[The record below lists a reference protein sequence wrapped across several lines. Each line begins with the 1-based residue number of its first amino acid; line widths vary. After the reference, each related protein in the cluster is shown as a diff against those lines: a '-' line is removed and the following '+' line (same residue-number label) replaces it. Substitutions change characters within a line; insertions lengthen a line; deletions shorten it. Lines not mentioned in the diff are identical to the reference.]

1 MDKSEIRETSNQY
14 QFGKL
19 LFSLLSM
26 LFFCYTASAQVKV
39 TILACPQYNE
49 SLGVRVGTDLDI
61 PFNSRWSFVPG
72 VYWSLRNRDSYK
84 SNEHSG
90 NDGKIIKTTYD
101 FHDRAHFLT
110 IPLRLGIRLAGNPD
124 GDFVMKLL
132 FGPYIAYGIDGTSEC
147 RIIRNDIEENTET
160 GAFDVNGRYR
170 NRWDYGINSGLN
182 VLLRKHFHL
191 GVFVEMGC
199 RKIYNSN
206 SVAED
211 ILGEIFVVNKI
222 NMAAGI
228 SFGYQF

>member
-14 QFGKL
+14 RFGKL

-26 LFFCYTASAQVKV
+26 LIFCYTASAQVKV

-90 NDGKIIKTTYD
+90 NDGEIIKTTYD

-110 IPLRLGIRLAGNPD
+110 IPLRLGIRLAGNPE
-124 GDFVMKLL
+124 GNFVMKLL

-147 RIIRNDIEENTET
+147 RIIRNDIEEHTET

-191 GVFVEMGC
+191 GVFIEMGC

-228 SFGYQF
+228 SLGYQF